1 MFGVWSGITILKKK
15 DIFMSTELEQ
25 LVLYSMARDVYSLL
39 RVSDSN
45 TGGKSLPTVPISQP
59 VK

>member
-1 MFGVWSGITILKKK
+1 MF
-15 DIFMSTELEQ
+15 TELEQ

-39 RVSDSN
+39 RVSDPN
-45 TGGKSLPTVPISQP
+45 TGEKSLPTVPISQP

>member
-1 MFGVWSGITILKKK
+1 
-15 DIFMSTELEQ
+15 MSTELEQ

-45 TGGKSLPTVPISQP
+45 TGEKSLPTLSISQSG
-59 VK
+59 K